1 MKNKRP
7 RIILIIIVVLV
18 VLVGG
23 YFGVRAFLNQGST
36 ALTASGTIEAIEV
49 TISPEIGGKVA
60 QVLVDEGTQV
70 KTGDILF
77 RLDDTLLQGQR
88 AVAAATLKLAQ
99 AAAATGNTALAAAQK
114 NYTLALDTARTASA
128 STRTLDWW
136 AGNPDG
142 YTLPG
147 GYFTRGTEIA
157 AAQSEVT
164 AAGFARDSAQQ
175 NLNSLFNDTANS
187 VFVAAE
193 DRLGNARA
201 AFLVA
206 QDVLTR
212 ANASSNFDLREA
224 AQSGFDA
231 AQTELVNAQSA
242 YDGLKDSDAAR
253 KIITAR
259 ADLSALQERSD
270 SAQDRLQA
278 LQTGENSSQVTAAQA
293 VLNQAQAAADQAVQA
308 VAQAKASLD
317 LIDIQI
323 AKLTI
328 TAPAE
333 GVILSSSI
341 QPGEVA
347 APNSPA
353 MTLGRLDSLT
363 ITVYVPEN
371 LYGEL
376 SLGQSATM
384 AVDSYQ
390 GETFAAAVINIADQ
404 AEFTPRNVQTVE
416 GRSSTVFAIKLQI
429 QDPSGKLKPGMPADV
444 TFVR

>member
-7 RIILIIIVVLV
+7 RVILITIVVLV

-23 YFGVRAFLNQGST
+23 YFGLRAFLNHGT
-36 ALTASGTIEAIEV
+36 APLTASGTIEAIEV
-49 TISPEIGGKVA
+49 TISPEIGGKVV
-60 QVLVDEGTQV
+60 QVSVDEGTKV
-70 KTGDILF
+70 TAGDVLF

-88 AVAAATLKLAQ
+88 AVAAATLDLAK
-99 AAAATGNTALAAAQK
+99 AAAVTGNAALTNAQN
-114 NYTLALDTARTASA
+114 NYTLALDTARTTSA
-128 STRTLDWW
+128 STRTSDWW

-147 GYFTRGTEIA
+147 GYFTRVGEIA

-164 AAGFARDSAQQ
+164 AAGSARDSAQQ
-175 NLNSLFNDTANS
+175 SLSSLLNDPGNS
-187 VFVAAE
+187 AFVAAE
-193 DRLGNARA
+193 TRLGDARA

-212 ANASSNFDLREA
+212 ANASSNFDLRAA
-224 AQSGFDA
+224 AQSAFDD

-242 YDGLKDSDAAR
+242 YDELKGSDAAR
-253 KIITAR
+253 KIIKAR
-259 ADLSALQERSD
+259 ADLSVLQERSD
-270 SAQDRLQA
+270 SAHDRLLA
-278 LQTGENSSQVTAAQA
+278 LQTGENSPQVTAAHA
-293 VLNQAQAAADQAVQA
+293 VLNQAQAAADQAA
-308 VAQAKASLD
+308 KAILQAKASLD

-328 TAPAE
+328 TAPTD
-333 GVILSSSI
+333 GVILSRSI
-341 QPGEVA
+341 QPGEIT

-353 MTLGRLDSLT
+353 MILGRLDSLT

-390 GETFAAAVINIADQ
+390 GETFAATVINIAEQ